1 MSRKRADPRTTRA
14 AQRRAEAAA
23 AAARQARSQPV
34 GAGRRRATRIVIA
47 ALVLVVAALGLG
59 MVLFVAGGSG
69 GRPVSSSPPPPS
81 VAATPAPSGSALVG
95 GGPLPQKLV
104 AALHADPFRAHIDE
118 TTVARSTAGTVT
130 VTITAK
136 AVGDVSGRDV
146 ALHVTGT
153 GAGPAVDQQ
162 VVSIGNA
169 TWIRR
174 TGATAWEIHR
184 RTEAASSID
193 GLLTTIR
200 LIDDPAVLA
209 DAGVETVD
217 GQSLHRLTAIGSIA
231 YRSPDGADGA
241 YDRLDIWTTDAGIP
255 VLARG
260 SFSAQSGTNALVGN
274 VSIKYSDVGK
284 AVTIAPPSGAP
295 SPIP

>member
-1 MSRKRADPRTTRA
+1 
-14 AQRRAEAAA
+14 
-23 AAARQARSQPV
+23 
-34 GAGRRRATRIVIA
+34 
-47 ALVLVVAALGLG
+47 VLALGL
-59 MVLFVAGGSG
+59 VAYVAGPG
-69 GRPVSSSPPPPS
+69 GARPVASSPPPPS
-81 VAATPAPSGSALVG
+81 VPVTPAPSGSALTG
-95 GGPLPQKLV
+95 GGPLAEKVV

-136 AVGDVSGRDV
+136 AIGDVSGRDV
-146 ALHVTGT
+146 ALHVTST
-153 GAGPAVDQQ
+153 GAGPAVDQE

-174 TGATAWEIHR
+174 TGATTWEIHR

-200 LIDDPAVLA
+200 LIDDPAALA

-217 GQSLHRLTAIGSIA
+217 GQSLHRLTAVGSIA
-231 YRSPDGADGA
+231 YRSPDGTDGA
-241 YDRLDIWTTDAGIP
+241 YDRLDIWTTDAGVP

-260 SFSAQSGTNALVGN
+260 SFSAQNGTNALVGN
-274 VSIKYSDVGK
+274 VSINYADVGK
-284 AVTIAPPSGAP
+284 AVTISPPSGAP